1 MNGYHTT
8 TYNDSIIPTDDN
20 VIAVAVKSGLDK
32 KKAIEVLNE
41 ITTKCH

>member
-8 TYNDSIIPTDDN
+8 TYNNSIIPTDDD
-20 VIAVAVKSGLDK
+20 VIAVALKSGLDK

-41 ITTKCH
+41 IKSESR